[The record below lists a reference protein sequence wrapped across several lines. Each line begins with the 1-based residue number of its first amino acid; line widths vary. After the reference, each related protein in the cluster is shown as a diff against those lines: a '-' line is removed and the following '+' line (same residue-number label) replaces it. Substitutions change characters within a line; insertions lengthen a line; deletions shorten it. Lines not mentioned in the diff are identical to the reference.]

1 MTVKEGVV
9 VVIKLLSFAT
19 ALLSVGMSTP
29 MALNFGET
37 LFKLDL
43 DLPPRIYIIHTLDV
57 IFYMGGIILLDRN
70 VYALI
75 SDPDEFY
82 KAVALIVLMIHNVV
96 TLIPTFIL
104 EAIVIYHTNQ
114 KFKEVLNHKGSLDIE
129 TLQDVIDTWTTTCSA
144 LGMPVFILFSC
155 QQPLGVLVVY
165 ACLGM

>member
-19 ALLSVGMSTP
+19 ALISVGMSTP

-37 LFKLDL
+37 LFKLDF
-43 DLPPRIYIIHTLDV
+43 DLPPRIYIIHALDV
-57 IFYMGGIILLDRN
+57 LFYMSGIIPLDRN

-75 SDPDEFY
+75 SDPDEVY
-82 KAVALIVLMIHNVV
+82 KVVALIVLMIHNVV
-96 TLIPTFIL
+96 SLIPSFIL

-114 KFKEVLNHKGSLDIE
+114 KFKEILNHKGSLDIE
-129 TLQDVIDTWTTTCSA
+129 TLQDVIDTWTTTCST

-155 QQPLGVLVVY
+155 QQALGVLVVY